1 MTGCV
6 NGRFM
11 TIMIPH
17 YPFQKPLVKR
27 LKTVPNSFGVKIDFG
42 DLEDIIIF
50 AYEHNI
56 LEVEDIVARGNW
68 CVVRRD
74 KKIKR

>member
-42 DLEDIIIF
+42 DFIVF
-50 AYEHNI
+50 AYDHKIIEA
-56 LEVEDIVARGNW
+56 EDIV
-68 CVVRRD
+68 V
-74 KKIKR
+74 KRN